1 MQIMLTFF
9 IHHALTCISFRQ
21 VNGLVKQKTANNIAF
36 QQQRPVTAHFPPGPP
51 EYEVSGGWSHL
62 YAFEIFSS

>member
-21 VNGLVKQKTANNIAF
+21 VNGLVKQKQKTANNIAF
-36 QQQRPVTAHFPPGPP
+36 QQQ
-51 EYEVSGGWSHL
+51 
-62 YAFEIFSS
+62 

>member
-36 QQQRPVTAHFPPGPP
+36 QQQRPVTAHFSPGPP